1 MFRYF
6 PTNYVWNLSVDLA
19 IEMGAKIG
27 EISSINREAKM
38 LAINALITAA
48 RAGDAGKAFAIV
60 PCLPGKPSASLIY
73 LALAQPEQHDFMLQL
88 VATVCCPMLAS
99 PLDAPRHLWC
109 QRLAKALRPQGWLKK
124 NDDALQLLRVWVEPP
139 VWQRLRLRF
148 APARVMALEQ
158 QPLPEIPPTRL
169 QLLWQAVL
177 WYEHRSNPE
186 AASSEVQ
193 GNAVTTHD

>member
-1 MFRYF
+1 M
-6 PTNYVWNLSVDLA
+6 
-19 IEMGAKIG
+19 
-27 EISSINREAKM
+27 READAWAQWWA
-38 LAINALITAA
+38 LAWRHAHPDWISTAQVDPALA
-48 RAGDAGKAFAIV
+48 RNQHASLGKAFAIV